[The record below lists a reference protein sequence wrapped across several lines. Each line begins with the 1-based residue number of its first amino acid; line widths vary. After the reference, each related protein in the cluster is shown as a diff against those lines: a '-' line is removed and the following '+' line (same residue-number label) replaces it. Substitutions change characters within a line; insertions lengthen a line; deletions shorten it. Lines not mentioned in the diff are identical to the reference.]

1 MTYLADFYMG
11 RIIKDTAAL
20 VEPSVLSTLHR
31 EFSLPGFTPALPCY
45 CCTPQILCLLTACW
59 HRGDLGEADCA
70 CSWVFQKEQLALEGP
85 CLPLLVGLCESITV
99 HSIRLNQISLVSSRT
114 SGGQQKFG
122 WLGFIREKLP
132 VLSSSNSIVHRTSFK
147 FQGKIRGFKGVSLNL
162 LTSGTILAT
171 GRFEMSALVHSTFAL
186 DAGSGECVRNANFQR
201 KWDRSNTDQG
211 VNLLPRT
218 TGNVNWLF

>member
-45 CCTPQILCLLTACW
+45 WCTPQILCLLTACW

-147 FQGKIRGFKGVSLNL
+147 FQGKIRGFKRSVPQFADLRHNCGYRKVWNECFGSQHLC
-162 LTSGTILAT
+162 SGC
-171 GRFEMSALVHSTFAL
+171 REWWVCQKCKFSEEM
-186 DAGSGECVRNANFQR
+186 G
-201 KWDRSNTDQG
+201 
-211 VNLLPRT
+211 
-218 TGNVNWLF
+218 